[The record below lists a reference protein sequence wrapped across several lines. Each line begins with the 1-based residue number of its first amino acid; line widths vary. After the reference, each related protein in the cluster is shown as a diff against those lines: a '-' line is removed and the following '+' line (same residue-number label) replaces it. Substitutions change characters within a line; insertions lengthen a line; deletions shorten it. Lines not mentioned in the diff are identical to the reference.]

1 MLKQRHVRS
10 VVLVAA
16 LLFIRCAQ
24 AADVPVRYTID
35 AEVLKGAV
43 SGTSL
48 TFGLYTDA
56 GCATLAAS
64 QSKTVDNV
72 FITPLKLFKPKGGVK
87 PPKAAEIRTTLTG
100 TPAVSPI
107 YLKVTGTGIAPIGG
121 ACQVQQAGAG
131 SSLIAFARVD
141 NAGATVTSFGGS
153 GTTGA
158 NVDVSSSGD
167 VQMHFTGNYP
177 AGITTDKLTV
187 LTSCEEPNFAV
198 SDSSVSS
205 ASVTEI
211 HIEIFCWKS
220 SNLSYVSNDQF
231 VAVLMAP

>member
-1 MLKQRHVRS
+1 MSKHHHVRS

-16 LLFIRCAQ
+16 LLLVRCAQ

-56 GCATLAAS
+56 TCATLAGS

-100 TPAVSPI
+100 APAVSPM
-107 YLKVTGTGIAPIGG
+107 YLKVIGTGIAPIGG

-131 SSLIAFARVD
+131 ASLIAFARVD
-141 NAGATVTSFGGS
+141 NLGGTVTSFGGS

-158 NVDVSSSGD
+158 SVDASSKGETQ
-167 VQMHFTGNYP
+167 VHFTGNYP
-177 AGITTDKLTV
+177 AGITANKLTV
-187 LTSCEEPNFAV
+187 LTSCEEPSFAV
-198 SDSSVSS
+198 SDNRVSG
-205 ASVTEI
+205 ATATDIQV
-211 HIEIFCWKS
+211 EIFCWT
-220 SNLSYVSNDQF
+220 SNNQSYVSNDQF